1 MAATSRQNPYYYIS
15 QAAITISPNAVD
27 GDPSYVAV
35 SVVTGTLIMLSVKHY
50 AQFVEGLDYTAD
62 QQNPTWRLSGY
73 STKLQD
79 EYADKQVYIY
89 ARLVA
94 DASNGLLVF
103 SDEDYTSTISADGNS
118 SDPGIAKKD
127 NYIYVKLGY
136 LTVPYSG
143 KRDVNWDSGCL
154 LTQYAE
160 DTKDEFGELFNLV
173 NNLIEPLKNFSKL
186 TVNGLLTALGGLKVN
201 GTWLFNNYEI
211 TNLKAYADYEK
222 QLGTVI
228 SATDDFDKYLPSMKL
243 IFSYINNHLRNDI
256 DSIAKGKITFAGGI
270 NLDDQDITGVDVGS
284 DVPNGG
290 LTEAKDTSIPTTA
303 AMVKHVQKH
312 GDANYLSKVKDDTAK
327 GKITFKEQQ
336 QFDKGFEVGNYTP
349 GVADGTGGA
358 MEVRDGNTHLTTD
371 YLNVRRKARFNE
383 VEIQTTHHIG
393 GAQISSAASCKID
406 FVQTVFDANGNPS
419 AYRCYFRKTD
429 KDGNIIGNPWKVGD
443 QAYCNTFNLEQ
454 SADGKTG
461 NHFLW
466 MLVLYVAD
474 KGADNIIADDGQT
487 YNGTDYAYIN
497 LSATRCAEGS
507 DAPLGGDEIVLLGHQ
522 KQSAESTGEY
532 EYRQTAIYQ
541 SSANP
546 DGGKPYYRQYVGIN
560 SFSLDGCLEQ
570 QFMPGDNIFSGKVVI
585 KGGSGWEELTD
596 KNGNK
601 LGDKIKNVKG
611 TFISKSEPTFT
622 SYQDALMHEGYTW
635 YNPNT
640 KETKVWVNTQADD
653 FEWKPVSDFSYKY
666 LEEALRGSTAV
677 VGGLVMTN
685 LLMLGKYT
693 DDDTLNAENATS
705 GINGLVED
713 DNSVA
718 VWGGGT
724 LSKAQKL
731 VTFYKDNPKAQPT
744 EEELKAMAKF
754 VITHGGKAILQDAII
769 SGTVHATSGSFINGE
784 FRYGTFKDVVI
795 NGSYNKL
802 VQTINKDNLNEFF
815 EIKTILYGGSQITA
829 YYPLLNKW
837 GDVIHLDMEGAEN
850 LINKIFLPYSIP
862 SYEDGKVIFLDG
874 IGYKVLNEDV
884 RHPMNVDDLRSL
896 IGRQI
901 IIHGRNIG
909 SQLFLECP
917 IYRNDT
923 IDLSGDSDI
932 LDKPQ
937 GTWVY
942 STPEEPKSINIA
954 NGGCVILE
962 CLLVERYYPNSAGG
976 FTSSEMITWG
986 YRHIRTSRDSSTKV
1000 EITITIY
1007 DTGADTHYYYN
1018 ALMDMTWDEFV
1029 SSSYNTNSDF
1039 YTDGPY
1045 VILRTENGDRRI
1057 QTVMNDGTNDTA
1069 VQYTDTIFGNVTYY
1083 AL

>member
-103 SDEDYTSTISADGNS
+103 SDEDYTSAIAADGNS
-118 SDPGIAKKD
+118 SDPGIAQKD

-136 LTVPYSG
+136 LTAPYSG

-160 DTKDEFGELFNLV
+160 DTKDEFGELFKLV
-173 NNLIEPLKNFSKL
+173 NNVIKPLKNFSEL
-186 TVNGLLTALGGLKVN
+186 TVNGLLTALNGLKVN
-201 GTWLFNNYEI
+201 GNWLFNNYEI
-211 TNLKAYADYEK
+211 TDLKAYADFEK

-228 SATDDFDKYLPSMKL
+228 SATEDFDKYLPSMRL
-243 IFSYINNHLRNDI
+243 IFSYINNHLRKDI

-270 NLDDQDITGVDVGS
+270 NLDSQDITGVDVKS
-284 DVPNGG
+284 DVPDGG
-290 LTEAKDTSIPTTA
+290 LTDAEDTSVPTTA

-312 GDANYLSKVKDDTAK
+312 GDANYLSKVNDDTAK
-327 GKITFKEQQ
+327 GVITFE
-336 QFDKGFEVGNYTP
+336 KGLKVGNFTP
-349 GVADGTGGA
+349 GVTDGTGGA
-358 MEVRDGNTHLTTD
+358 MEVRDGNVHLTTD
-371 YLNVRRKARFNE
+371 YLNVRRKARFSE
-383 VEIQTTHHIG
+383 VEILTTHYIG
-393 GAQISSAASCKID
+393 GAQMSSAASCKID
-406 FVQTVFDANGNPS
+406 FVETVKNGDTVTG
-419 AYRCYFRKTD
+419 YRCYFRQND
-429 KDGNIIGNPWKVGD
+429 ADGRIITNDWVVGD
-443 QAYCNTFNLEQ
+443 QAYCNTFNLSKQ
-454 SADGKTG
+454 ADGTTG
-461 NHFLW
+461 NHFFW
-466 MLVLYVAD
+466 RFVNY
-474 KGADNIIADDGQT
+474 KGVNQSTVTGDDGAQ
-487 YNGTDYAYIN
+487 YNGNEYHYII
-497 LSATRCAEGS
+497 LSGPRCAEGS
-507 DAPLGGDEIVLLGHQ
+507 DAPQAGDEVVLLGHQ
-522 KQSAESTGEY
+522 PQSGETEADY
-532 EYRQTAIYQ
+532 AGRQSAIYQ
-541 SSANP
+541 MASGT
-546 DGGKPYYRQYVGIN
+546 DGRPYYRQYVGIN

-570 QFMPGDNIFSGKVVI
+570 QFMPGNNIFSGKVVI

-622 SYQDALMHEGYTW
+622 SYQEALMYEGYTW

-693 DDDTLNAENATS
+693 DDDTLKAENATS

-724 LSKAQKL
+724 FEQAQEL
-731 VTFYKDNPKAQPT
+731 ERYYRNNPKAQPT

-754 VITHGGKAILQDAII
+754 VLTHGGKAILQDAII

-784 FRYGTFKDVVI
+784 FRYGIFKDVVI

-874 IGYKVLNEDV
+874 IGYKVLNENV

-942 STPEEPKSINIA
+942 STHEVPKPINIA

-986 YRHIRTSRDSSTKV
+986 YRHIRTSRDSGTKV

-1018 ALMDMTWDEFV
+1018 ALMDMTWGEFV
-1029 SSSYNTNSDF
+1029 NSSYNTNSDF

-1057 QTVMNDGTNDTA
+1057 QTVINDGTNDTA